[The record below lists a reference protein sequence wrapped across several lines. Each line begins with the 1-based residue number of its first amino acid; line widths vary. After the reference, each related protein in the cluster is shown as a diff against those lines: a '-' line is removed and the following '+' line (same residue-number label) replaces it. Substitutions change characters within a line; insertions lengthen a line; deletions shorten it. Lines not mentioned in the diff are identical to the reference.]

1 MSLRFG
7 LLGLLSYQSNTG
19 YDLKKMVDN
28 TIAKFRDAQ
37 TSQVYREL
45 NYMEE
50 LGWLTSVIE
59 IQTEKPNKRIYSITS
74 SGRQAF
80 LDWLLED
87 PVDPDK
93 LNVSLFLMKVFFAG
107 EHPRQNNIEMFRKFK
122 QACTA
127 KLANLRKAASELA
140 ELNNTRQ
147 EHPEHTLYWDFTSNF
162 EKAHYKMCIE
172 WADEC
177 LATLEAKQAK

>member
-7 LLGLLSYQSNTG
+7 LLGLLSYQSKTG

-28 TIAKFRDAQ
+28 TLAKFREAQ

-87 PVDPDK
+87 PVDPDN
-93 LNVSLFLMKVFFAG
+93 LNVSLILTKVFFAG
-107 EHPRQNNIEMFRKFK
+107 EHPKQDNIELFRKFN

-127 KLANLRKAASELA
+127 KLATLKNPASELP
-140 ELNNTRQ
+140 ELNKTRQ
-147 EHPEHTLYWDFTSNF
+147 EHPENTLYWDFTSNF
-162 EKAHYKMCIE
+162 EKAYYKMCIE
-172 WADEC
+172 WTDESMT
-177 LATLEAKQAK
+177 TLEAQQAK